1 MSDATNDAEISE
13 LPPLSTAERRKIQ
26 RCYDHGCALV
36 KEGKQ
41 QGYDHDYVNT
51 MFSECVVTDP
61 GNIVYVEAFLGNLSD
76 KYNNNKKGGRLGFNA
91 RGQLK
96 KAVAK
101 SQWHEV
107 LKMGPDILRQ
117 NPWDV
122 QTLRWMAEAC
132 AAYHFNEVELL
143 YLKNALDANPKAVDV
158 NKHCATSLA
167 RMGQFEQAIACW
179 HRIEELDK
187 NNKEA
192 PEMISKLSLERHRIA
207 SGIAE
212 DAPAEVREKVKQ
224 ANQASANEPD
234 DQPSQEE
241 AKDASATKREIKL
254 TERQKLEQA
263 VVNNPEDID
272 AYRALADLHVQ
283 ETRYSEAEQVLT
295 KALQAAGKD
304 LQLQEKLEDTMI
316 LRARAQLKVAEG
328 RARDKQTE
336 TAKELAGELR
346 HNLYRL
352 ELDIYN
358 NRAQRFP
365 EDLRVKYELAVRL
378 KKLGNYDEAIEQLR
392 EARNERSVKTSATI
406 DMGECLQHLK
416 QYSKALQCYQR
427 AVASADQAS
436 EAELK
441 KIALYRAGVLASGL
455 KQTDVAK
462 THLGELLK
470 LDPGYKDAKSRLDKL
485 G

>member
-1 MSDATNDAEISE
+1 MADATNDAEVVE

-61 GNIVYVEAFLGNLSD
+61 GNVVYVEAFLGNLTD

-101 SQWHEV
+101 AQWHEV
-107 LKMGPDILRQ
+107 LKKGPDILKQ

-187 NNKEA
+187 NNQEA
-192 PEMISKLSLERHRIA
+192 PEMISKLSVERHRIA
-207 SGIAE
+207 SGLAE
-212 DAPAEVREKVKQ
+212 DASPEVREKVKH
-224 ANQASANEPD
+224 AAKASSDSPEDN
-234 DQPSQEE
+234 PSPEE
-241 AKDASATKREIKL
+241 TDKPSPAKREIKL
-254 TERQKLEQA
+254 TERQQLEQA
-263 VVNNPEDID
+263 VVNNPADTD
-272 AYRALADLHVQ
+272 AYRSLADLHIK
-283 ETRYSEAEQVLT
+283 EARYPEAEQVLT
-295 KALQAAGKD
+295 KALQTAGND

-316 LRARAQLKVAEG
+316 LRAKAQLKIAES
-328 RARDKQTE
+328 RAKEKQTE
-336 TAKELAGELR
+336 TAKELASEMR

-358 NRAQRFP
+358 TRCQRFP
-365 EDLRVKYELAVRL
+365 DDLQVKYELAVRL
-378 KKLGNYDEAIEQLR
+378 KKLGNYDEAIEQFR
-392 EARNERSVKTSATI
+392 EARNENSVKTSATI

-427 AVASADQAS
+427 AVASANKAS

-455 KQTDVAK
+455 KQADVAK